1 MTSST
6 PLMENKKKKER
17 RKEKDTSA
25 VETSDEEANSSQ
37 GKNLCVI
44 VKLVG
49 PLTFRKKEKVR
60 LPISSINY
68 LW

>member
-25 VETSDEEANSSQ
+25 IETSDEEANSAQ
-37 GKNLCVI
+37 GKKCFHMI
-44 VKLVG
+44 
-49 PLTFRKKEKVR
+49 R
-60 LPISSINY
+60 
-68 LW
+68 